1 MSNPRARQKGLQI
14 KEIGSEVIVF
24 DRTNRQVHRLTTSVA
39 FVWRHCNG
47 SVSEAEIE
55 TIVAQQLR
63 VKNPSEVVAMA
74 LAELGRCS
82 LLEGFAPVEA
92 LAVSRRD

>member
-1 MSNPRARQKGLQI
+1 MA
-14 KEIGSEVIVF
+14 
-24 DRTNRQVHRLTTSVA
+24 LTTPQPLRSTP
-39 FVWRHCNG
+39 RPYDEDLDGLLDEDPGNDLNKDG
-47 SVSEAEIE
+47 IISDM
-55 TIVAQQLR
+55 R

-92 LAVSRRD
+92 LAVSRRDFVRKAGIAV